1 MRDIL
6 RSMLKVSRVLRR
18 WQLLEYVIVMGQKI
32 IYGVLAH

>member
-18 WQLLEYVIVMGQKI
+18 RQLLEYVIVMGQKI
-32 IYGVLAH
+32 IYGGLAH